1 MNFFNLRFIFVLVMK
16 KYFIYFSILSVLVF
30 SWCTDSNIEPTWTWE
45 IATGWAFDSLIQ
57 EYSEDMDAP
66 KISEENNITN
76 EIIENDRNSESTNN
90 SGQISEPKDTD
101 SSWNIVEIESWEVAQ
116 APARPKQTRF
126 WVEECNRIIDFNL
139 CVISK
144 APIENQEAM
153 KESLQKAVESWKIL
167 ANAHLREICQKTIEK
182 ETFKEV
188 VNHYA
193 SLDDWCKY

>member
-1 MNFFNLRFIFVLVMK
+1 
-16 KYFIYFSILSVLVF
+16 
-30 SWCTDSNIEPTWTWE
+30 
-45 IATGWAFDSLIQ
+45 
-57 EYSEDMDAP
+57 MDAP

-76 EIIENDRNSESTNN
+76 EIIENERDSESTNN
-90 SGQISEPKDTD
+90 SGQISEPKDAD
-101 SSWNIVEIESWEVAQ
+101 SSWNIVEVESWEVAQ
-116 APARPKQTRF
+116 APTRPKQTRF